1 MLNEVGVEID
11 PATTAIAEQDA
22 QPLEL
27 SQDDVA
33 APPGALVQDTEGAS
47 QQQADDGEKG
57 AEGESEMSLE
67 EKFKKWLPEV
77 SSYLHDIMKAIMMI
91 MMMMI
96 NDDAWGARGG

>member
-1 MLNEVGVEID
+1 MRDEDGVALD
-11 PATTAIAEQDA
+11 MATTAMAEQDA

-67 EKFKKWLPEV
+67 EKLKKWLPEV
-77 SSYLHDIMKAIMMI
+77 ARDLHNIMKAIMMI

-96 NDDAWGARGG
+96 NDDK